1 MLIAEFGNRADNMI
15 QLLSSIIVFAVIL
28 FVAYIVTKW
37 IGNYQHVKMKNN
49 NIEVVETV
57 RIMNGKCI
65 QIVRVAEEYFVIA
78 VCKDTV
84 IFLTKL
90 DENSVEQ
97 VKNTVTV
104 SDESFQDVLDKLN
117 FKKK

>member
-28 FVAYIVTKW
+28 FVAY

-84 IFLTKL
+84 TFLTKL

-104 SDESFQDVLDKLN
+104 SDESFQNVLDKLN